1 MKVYSIDPTLP
12 PDLPKD
18 DRKAVVTI
26 GTFDGVH
33 LGHWAVLSEIRRRA
47 EAVGGRSVLVTFH
60 PHPLTIV
67 RPESAPPMLTT
78 PVEKKEILA
87 ESGLDYAVFLTFTS
101 MLAAYSPRRFV
112 EEILVDRVNVGELVV
127 GYDHHFGKGRE
138 GNVDTLKVLG
148 RELGFAVDV
157 VGAVGAQGDAISSTK
172 IRSALLEGD
181 VETARRGLGRPY
193 SLRGLVVRG
202 DQRGR
207 TLGFPTANL
216 EVRGGGGGGGGGKL
230 IPSPGIYA
238 VRGTVRSGT
247 FDGALHLGPRPTFRG
262 SPPTIELHLL
272 DFEED
277 IYGEEVRVDFVKY
290 LREIRP
296 FETSQA
302 LVEQMKEDVE
312 RAREVLKG

>member
-1 MKVYSIDPTLP
+1 MRGYAIDPTLP
-12 PDLPKD
+12 PGLPKD
-18 DRKAVVTI
+18 GRKAVVTI

-78 PVEKKEILA
+78 PVEKKEILV
-87 ESGLDYAVFLTFTS
+87 ESGLDYAVFLTFTPI
-101 MLAAYSPRRFV
+101 LAAYSPRRFV

-127 GYDHHFGKGRE
+127 GYDHHFGKRRE
-138 GNVDTLKVLG
+138 GNVDMLKVLG

-157 VGAVGAQGDAISSTK
+157 VGPVGSQGDAISSTK
-172 IRSALLEGD
+172 IRNALLEGD

-216 EVRGGGGGGGGGKL
+216 EVRGGGGGGKL

-238 VRGTVRSGT
+238 VRGTLRSGT

-272 DFEED
+272 GFEED

-290 LREIRP
+290 LREVRP

-312 RAREVLKG
+312 RAREALGDG